1 MPVTIIFYW
10 TWKKERTSARAA
22 RYFIKKGYANVFAL
36 KGGWY
41 AWKKAGFPVEKKWLK
56 WANV

>member
-22 RYFIKKGYANVFAL
+22 RYFIKKVYANVFTL

-41 AWKKAGFPVEKKWLK
+41 AWKKAGYPVEKKWLK
-56 WANV
+56 